1 MFKRMFYLRDFIKF
15 VLYFYTFSSLFCL
28 SIVYAGGHRQ
38 ASASLPTECNFKCED
53 DRLLLQ
59 QQAGCSPEGDDL
71 NSWRGSNESGEW
83 HKVESNDL
91 RLDLLTDKK
100 KANLNGV
107 SIKFLVS
114 LPTTCYESPEI
125 FIELKGVNKLNR
137 NLRRDQSH
145 ELSQLESLSQLSAL
159 YGFKITLF
167 TNKKEIY
174 LCCTGEGH
182 DSQSCQ
188 HTLLEVPSERESEDG
203 VNLRSEHQPNISYR
217 YQLPL
222 DAEGAVKLCI
232 VLPPEKNEVG
242 QGLSV
247 WDVIHQFMPDQ
258 SSADWVSQDLA
269 LVAPFPLHLMFG
281 EALPE
286 FIAAALKRVLPKER
300 EEGIVGIVEFGLAAT
315 VLSGLVQKGDARPTS
330 HSCYKMVRQNV
341 KYDESI
347 LVKKPVPCPTTQP
360 TTVTS
365 PVTCYSG
372 FRLKYDP
379 VKLRFVGYV
388 KKVVPCPATQPS
400 TVTSPVTNVTSPV
413 PSSPQATTVSSPSP
427 VPYSPQATTVS
438 FPSPVPYSKPT
449 TDSETTVL
457 TATAATLGGAEVGFG
472 VGLGVALPVSA
483 WLLKTAVVKI
493 CTGKGWWDSIKFPFC
508 QSDKTQGNS
517 DKVEV
522 RMVKKGDLNNVEVRM
537 VGKGDPNEAQGFT
550 TF

>member
-1 MFKRMFYLRDFIKF
+1 MFKRMFYLRDFVKF

-203 VNLRSEHQPNISYR
+203 VNLRSEHQPNTSYR

-232 VLPPEKNEVG
+232 VLPPQKNEVG

-269 LVAPFPLHLMFG
+269 LVAPLPLHLMFG

-286 FIAAALKRVLPKER
+286 VIAAALKRVLPKER
-300 EEGIVGIVEFGLAAT
+300 EASIVGLGLAVT
-315 VLSGLVQKGDARPTS
+315 VLSGLVQKGDARPTL
-330 HSCYKMVRQNV
+330 CYKKVRHNV
-341 KYDESI
+341 KYDQFIWIKE
-347 LVKKPVPCPTTQP
+347 VVPCPTTQAIN
-360 TTVTS
+360 VTS
-365 PVTCYSG
+365 PV
-372 FRLKYDP
+372 P
-379 VKLRFVGYV
+379 N
-388 KKVVPCPATQPS
+388 
-400 TVTSPVTNVTSPV
+400 VTSPVLNVTSPVPNVTSPVPNVTSPV
-413 PSSPQATTVSSPSP
+413 PSPQAINVTSP
-427 VPYSPQATTVS
+427 VPSPQ
-438 FPSPVPYSKPT
+438 PT

-457 TATAATLGGAEVGFG
+457 TAATLGTSAQ

-483 WLLKTAVVKI
+483 WLLKTAVVKM

-522 RMVKKGDLNNVEVRM
+522 RMVQKGDPNNVEVRM
-537 VGKGDPNEAQGFT
+537 VGKGDPNEAQDFT
-550 TF
+550 AF